1 MDHPHQVQA
10 AALRLLPP
18 GGRLLPPPHDL
29 LRPQDHQ
36 VLDRESLGDQALAA
50 GKQAGYD

>member
-1 MDHPHQVQA
+1 MDHPQVKA
-10 AALRLLPP
+10 AALWLLPP